1 MSELIVIT
9 FDDEQQAGRALH
21 SLRGLERQGL
31 LQLNDTAVVV
41 KDRGGSVRTQNEV
54 SSATETGAVVGAVIG
69 GLLAFMFP
77 LLGAALGA
85 AGGAAIGASLDEG
98 VDPSFVREVQES
110 LQPGSSALFI
120 VAREANLDALV
131 PALEPYRG
139 SLRQTTLSTVDRAAA
154 NEGLAGSWARPDAP
168 VGPPPGGT
176 EGCRAGGAA

>member
-9 FDDEQQAGRALH
+9 FDDEQQAGRALQ
-21 SLRGLERQGL
+21 SLRGLEQQGL
-31 LQLNDTAVVV
+31 LKLNDTAVVV
-41 KDRGGSVRTQNEV
+41 KDRSGSVRTQNEV
-54 SSATETGAVVGAVIG
+54 SSATETGAVVGAVVG

-85 AGGAAIGASLDEG
+85 AGGAAVGASLDEG

-110 LQPGSSALFI
+110 LRPGSSALFV

-139 SLRQTTLSTVDRAAA
+139 TLRQTTLSTDVEESLRRA
-154 NEGLAGSWARPDAP
+154 LQ
-168 VGPPPGGT
+168 
-176 EGCRAGGAA
+176 